1 MARKE
6 LTLELREVTGKKV
19 AQLRRTGVL
28 PGNIFGRHLD
38 SVTVQVETA
47 ELLRL
52 MRASTKN
59 EVIDLKLPGEK
70 ATRPA
75 IIQHI
80 SRDPLNGTPLHADFY
95 QVSLREKM
103 RADVP
108 LTVIGSSDAVNT
120 FNGVLTTP
128 VDTVQVEALPLD
140 IPTHIEVDISAL
152 TELDTSLHV
161 SDLTVPENVTILTA
175 PDVVVAQ
182 VAASRVEQ
190 EVVAEEEAAA
200 EAAAEAAVEAEGAPE
215 AAGEEAPAEAEA
227 TSESD

>member
-19 AQLRRTGVL
+19 AQLRRGGVL

-52 MRASTKN
+52 LRASTKN

-80 SRDPLNGTPLHADFY
+80 SRDPLSGTPLHADFY

-108 LTVIGSSDAVNT
+108 LTIVGSSEAVNT

-128 VDTVQVEALPLD
+128 LDTVQVEALPLD
-140 IPTHIEVDISAL
+140 IPTHLEVDISAL

-175 PDVVVAQ
+175 QDVVVAQ
-182 VAASRVEQ
+182 VAAPRVE
-190 EVVAEEEAAA
+190 EEIVAEEEAAA
-200 EAAAEAAVEAEGAPE
+200 EAAAEEAPE
-215 AAGEEAPAEAEA
+215 AAAEGGAPAEPEA
-227 TSESD
+227 ASESE

>member
-6 LTLELREVTGKKV
+6 LTLEPRQVTGKKV
-19 AQLRRTGVL
+19 AQLRRTGIL
-28 PGNIFGRHLD
+28 PANIFGRHLE

-47 ELLRL
+47 ELLQL
-52 MRASTKN
+52 LKASTKN

-75 IIQHI
+75 IIQHV
-80 SRDPLNGTPLHADFY
+80 SRDPLNGSPLHADFY

-108 LTVIGSSDAVNT
+108 LTLVGSSEAVNT
-120 FNGVLTTP
+120 YNGVLTQQT
-128 VDTVQVEALPLD
+128 DTVQVEALPLD

-161 SDLTVPENVTILTA
+161 SDLTVPENVTLLTA
-175 PDVVVAQ
+175 PEVVVAQ
-182 VAASRVEQ
+182 VAAPRVE
-190 EVVAEEEAAA
+190 EELVAEEEAAA
-200 EAAAEAAVEAEGAPE
+200 EAAAEAAPE
-215 AAGEEAPAEAEA
+215 AAAEAAPAESEESAEEA
-227 TSESD
+227 